1 MLAHLFSI
9 ALALEFALAIP
20 AQELDG
26 LEKRC
31 TAIAQSCRQGQL
43 ANTAVTPSLAQRD
56 LRAARP
62 HTAPHMAQLANTAA
76 TVYLAHRDL
85 HAARPHTA
93 PRMAQEVN
101 TAATVCHVLLD

>member
-1 MLAHLFSI
+1 M
-9 ALALEFALAIP
+9 ALRSAAQPLPNPAVKARCAALDRHAPSRTRYAL
-20 AQELDG
+20 
-26 LEKRC
+26 R
-31 TAIAQSCRQGQL
+31 TVQL